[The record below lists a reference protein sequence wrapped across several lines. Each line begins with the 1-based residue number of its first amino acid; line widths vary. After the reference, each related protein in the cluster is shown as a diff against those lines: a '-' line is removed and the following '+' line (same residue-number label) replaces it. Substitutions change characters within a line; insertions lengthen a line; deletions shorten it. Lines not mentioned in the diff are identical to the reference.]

1 MVGWSVRGMTL
12 AAGSKGLGPWKAV
25 GERVREER
33 VRGCVGEG
41 LKEVGERRKSRDQRF
56 VDDEEGV
63 GEPLERSWTMRL
75 EARGRVE
82 GSGGRRAGSMG
93 GVGGGGWGGGGGG
106 GGGGG
111 AGGGVDG
118 VEGDG
123 GEVEKLAYFFDR
135 ECRLVF
141 SELVG
146 VVRGW
151 VVREVAPASVPV
163 CQQPLLSSPGF
174 WRALPVR
181 TLSCLSC
188 VIHRRP

>member
-75 EARGRVE
+75 
-82 GSGGRRAGSMG
+82 
-93 GVGGGGWGGGGGG
+93 G

-111 AGGGVDG
+111 AGPGGG
-118 VEGDG
+118 GGASMGSKETEG
-123 GEVEKLAYFFDR
+123 
-135 ECRLVF
+135 RLRSSRISLIVNAALC
-141 SELVG
+141 LVSW
-146 VVRGW
+146 W
-151 VVREVAPASVPV
+151 V
-163 CQQPLLSSPGF
+163 
-174 WRALPVR
+174 W
-181 TLSCLSC
+181 
-188 VIHRRP
+188 